1 MSVLTVSEGISL
13 LETLS
18 LSPIGVVHSC
28 YKEKFG
34 IPRQPGLAPASTGT
48 IRLLPPYNLPDA
60 VRGLEGNT
68 HIWVQFVFHQCL
80 RDGWKPTV
88 RPPRLGGN
96 ERLGVFATRS
106 TFRPNPL
113 GLSVVRLEE
122 IVFTG
127 KEVLIHISGLDLV
140 EGTPVLDIKPYIPYV
155 DKVEDARSAFAPD
168 APVSHPVLWTPEGKA
183 ALNAY
188 EKKHGAIQSLIEQ
201 VLQQDPRPAYRHGK
215 ADEKIYGIRLMQ
227 ADVRFQIRGGNED
240 VLSVWVVD
248 VASEDFQAKKYP
260 PG

>member
-1 MSVLTVSEGISL
+1 MQQ
-13 LETLS
+13 
-18 LSPIGVVHSC
+18 SPQEPENTTPASFNLPAIGVVHSC

-34 IPRQPGLAPASTGT
+34 IPRQPGLAPASSGI

-60 VRGLEGNT
+60 VRGLEENS

-80 RDGWKPTV
+80 RDEWKPTV

-96 ERLGVFATRS
+96 ERLGVFATRA

-113 GLSVVRLEE
+113 GLSVVKLEKVE
-122 IVFTG
+122 IRG

-155 DKVEDARSAFAPD
+155 DKVEDAKSAFAPE
-168 APVSHPVLWTPEGKA
+168 APVAHTVKWLPQAESALERYQQQHTDHFEGFKA
-183 ALNAY
+183 
-188 EKKHGAIQSLIEQ
+188 LIEQ

-215 ADEKIYGIRLMQ
+215 SEEKVYGVRLLE
-227 ADVRFQIRGGNED
+227 ANIRFQIQ
-240 VLSVWVVD
+240 LSESSEALEVQVVNI
-248 VASEDFQAKKYP
+248 EF
-260 PG
+260 